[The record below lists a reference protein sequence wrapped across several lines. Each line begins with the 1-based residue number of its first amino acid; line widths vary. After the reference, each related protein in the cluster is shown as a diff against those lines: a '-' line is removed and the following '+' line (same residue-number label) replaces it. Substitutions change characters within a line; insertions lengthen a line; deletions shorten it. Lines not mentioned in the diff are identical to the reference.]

1 MLKIGSSRIA
11 IAAALLFAPPVAA
24 QATNDAAPAETPAS
38 ASQNAP
44 ASDQIVVTGTRRTD
58 RTITDS
64 AVPIDVLSS
73 RDLSTVATGDMNNL
87 LRQLIPSFN
96 VGRFVGINADGSG
109 FVRPPTLRGLPPD
122 EILVLVNGKR
132 RHRSALVQ
140 LNGGALASGAQGVD
154 LAQIPTI
161 AIDRIEVLRDGASAQ
176 YGSDAIAGVINY
188 TLRRASDGI
197 DIRTRYGQYYKGDG
211 KNYQAQADIGLPL
224 GPNGFINA
232 AGEFLDSGYTSRGGQ
247 RIGALAVS
255 LARPDLTTD
264 KIAQRI
270 GDPKVRSYRLFVNGG
285 FDVTDNSQLYFFG
298 NYGLSHQS
306 FQYNYRQPVTV
317 TGPAQSGVG
326 TATYA
331 QSSVYNTIYLDQLA
345 DGTYNA
351 NGRTF
356 TFRQVFPNGFTPYF
370 HGKITD
376 ISGTGG
382 YKGEFLGGVTYDLSA
397 AYGQSTIAYT
407 MDNSIN
413 ASLGPDS
420 PTHFY
425 MGSLQ
430 QRETNF
436 NADFTYPLEI
446 GLASPVTIALGG
458 EHRSEAY
465 QIGLGDYPSYAAGP
479 YTVQKLNNGTTVT
492 QAPGTSGF
500 PGYSPNFA
508 VDNSR
513 RSYAGYIDFE
523 VDVTKAF
530 SIGVAGRYEHF
541 SDFGSTTNGKV
552 SARYEFSPVIAI
564 RGAASTGFRA
574 PTPGQLFTTA
584 GITGF
589 VGANPTDN
597 LTLPANNAA
606 AIAFG
611 AKPLT
616 PEKSTNL
623 AGGVVLTPGHGF
635 SLTVDYYN
643 IKVKDR
649 IGLATYIPITTAAQ
663 RDTLRVAGLTNWA
676 TVGQIRFFAN
686 GFATRT
692 QGVDITG
699 SHRANT
705 GIGVFS
711 TTLAVNYNANKVLS
725 RSLAVVDDVRKG
737 NIEQSLPKWRGT
749 LTENWSLG
757 KFAVTA
763 RGYYYDSFTSWALP
777 ANGGNLKVGSEF
789 LADLE
794 LRYDLTKSITFA
806 IGGENILNNYPDKA
820 IRARTNYPPQAA
832 GVPVSNWYEPT
843 QAAVDGSRYVDNSPF
858 GYNGGFWYVRANFK
872 F

>member
-1 MLKIGSSRIA
+1 MFKAGTSGIA
-11 IAAALLFAPPVAA
+11 LITMMLFAQAGHA
-24 QATNDAAPAETPAS
+24 QTASTAPAGEAATPATDES
-38 ASQNAP
+38 
-44 ASDQIVVTGTRRTD
+44 QIVITGTRRTD
-58 RTITDS
+58 RTVTDS
-64 AVPIDVLSS
+64 AVPVDVLSAK
-73 RDLSTVATGDMNNL
+73 DLATTASGDMNNI
-87 LRQLIPSFN
+87 LRQLIPSFE

-161 AIDRIEVLRDGASAQ
+161 AIERIEVLRDGASAQ

-188 TLRRASDGI
+188 TLRKNSQGLEVRA
-197 DIRTRYGQYYKGDG
+197 RYGQFYQGDG
-211 KNYQAQADIGLPL
+211 QNYQLQADLGLKL
-224 GPNGFINA
+224 GPDGFLNV
-232 AGEFLDSGYTSRGGQ
+232 AGEFQDAGYTSRGGQ
-247 RIGALAVS
+247 RIGAYAVS
-255 LARPDLTTD
+255 LARPDLVT
-264 KIAQRI
+264 ANPVQMI
-270 GDPKVRSYRLFVNGG
+270 GDPKNRSARLFLNGG
-285 FDVTDNSQLYFFG
+285 FDISDKSEIYFFG
-298 NYGLSHQS
+298 NYGLSNQT

-326 TATYA
+326 TQTYA
-331 QSSVYNTIYLDQLA
+331 KSSVYNTIYLDQLP
-345 DGTYNA
+345 DGTWDA

-356 TFRQVFPNGFTPYF
+356 NFSQVFPNGFTPYF
-370 HGKITD
+370 HGRITD
-376 ISGTGG
+376 ISGTAG
-382 YKGEFLGGVTYDLSA
+382 YKGELPNSITYDFSA

-413 ASLGPDS
+413 SSLGPDS

-436 NADFTYPLEI
+436 NADFTYPLEL
-446 GLASPVTIALGG
+446 GLASPLTIAVGG
-458 EHRSEAY
+458 ERRSEAY
-465 QIGLGDYPSYAAGP
+465 QIGVGDYASYAAGP

-513 RSYAGYIDFE
+513 DSYAGYIDLE
-523 VDVTKAF
+523 VDILKNFT
-530 SIGVAGRYEHF
+530 IGIAGRYENF
-541 SDFGSTTNGKV
+541 SDFGDTENGKI
-552 SARYEFSPVIAI
+552 SARYAFTPWLAI
-564 RGAASTGFRA
+564 RGAISTGFRA

-597 LTLPANNAA
+597 LTLPANNPA

-616 PEKSTNL
+616 PEKSTNI
-623 AGGVVLTPGHGF
+623 ASGVVLTPSRNF

-643 IKVKDR
+643 IKVTDR
-649 IGLATYIPITTAAQ
+649 IGLATYIPITTDAQ
-663 RDTLRVAGLTNWA
+663 RQTLKAAGLTNWA

-699 SHRANT
+699 SHHMTT
-705 GIGVFS
+705 GIGTFA
-711 TTLAVNYNANKVLS
+711 TTLAVNYNADKVLR
-725 RSLAVVDDVRKG
+725 RSTAVVDDVRKG
-737 NIEQSLPKWRGT
+737 NIEDSLPKWRAT

-757 KFAVTA
+757 KLGITG
-763 RGYYYDSFTSWALP
+763 RGYYYGSALNWALP
-777 ANGGNLKVGSEF
+777 ANGGNLKVSAEF
-789 LADLE
+789 VADLE
-794 LRYDLTKSITFA
+794 VHYDINRHMTIA
-806 IGGENILNNYPDKA
+806 VGGENILDNYPDLG
-820 IRARTNYPPQAA
+820 IRSRTNYPPQPA
-832 GVPVSNWYEPT
+832 GAPVSNWYEPT
-843 QAAVDGSRYVDNSPF
+843 QAAVDGSRYADNAPF
-858 GYNGGFWYVRANFK
+858 GYDGGFWYVRLNAK